1 MRKRTQKLV
10 MNSPLLRAFFIG
22 RAVAEIFNEQL
33 ENALTDALSELG
45 KFDAEAREHL
55 RQFNA
60 EVMAR
65 ANREAEAATLGRT
78 TTTTTTTPPQS
89 IDLQAMIDDLRA
101 EIAVLRAE
109 LQRYRN
115 NSASI
120 KVE

>member
-1 MRKRTQKLV
+1 MSTQKSV
-10 MNSPLLRAFFIG
+10 MNSPLLRAFFVG

-45 KFDAEAREHL
+45 KFDAEARESL

-65 ANREAEAATLGRT
+65 ANRGAEASTMGRNT
-78 TTTTTTTPPQS
+78 TTTTSTPS
-89 IDLQAMIDDLRA
+89 VDLQAMIDDLRA

-115 NSASI
+115 NPVSI
-120 KVE
+120 KLD